1 MLIRLKLRYMI
12 SRLLLFAAL
21 MIQVFPGMTQQ
32 VSSVDNAL
40 ETRRAGEML
49 IQLAPEAKLQNV
61 LADLNNLTS
70 NTAAISLK
78 RTLSANWHIH
88 LIEFDEQTL
97 PADRLITLAQKHP
110 GIDIVQLNYKTEERN
125 TEPNDLEWWR
135 QDNMVLI
142 NAPKA
147 WDASTGGVTPAGDT
161 IVAAVLERGVLFAHP
176 DLAPNRW
183 YNWHEIPNDGIDNDN
198 NGYVDDFGGWNPR
211 AQSDDL
217 GSQGVHGTQVV
228 GIVGAAGNNLI
239 GVTGVNWKI
248 KLMNLADVQW
258 EDEIIEAYEYV
269 ANMRRLYNET
279 HGARGAFVVVTN
291 ASLGLDG
298 ERAENHQLW
307 CSMYDSLGKAGVLS
321 VGATANANVNVDVV
335 GDMPTTCTSQYLIT
349 VNNVDKTG
357 TKILSTGY
365 GATSIDLGAPGQESY
380 TTTNLSPNG
389 TNTPGYGT
397 INGTSAAAPLVTGG
411 VGLLYS
417 MSCENF
423 TLDALSAPATCALRV
438 RELILDNVQPEPSEE
453 GVTVSGG
460 YLDLERSVDA
470 IRELCNGLVG
480 PLEILNVRDLANNQ
494 WRIEFQTP
502 TFFPYKFRV
511 FNMLG
516 QQLYE
521 REVIPQQFASN
532 FIEYDAS
539 DLPRGVYV
547 MSIGRGKLIAS
558 RKFPKF

>member
-1 MLIRLKLRYMI
+1 MI
-12 SRLLLFAAL
+12 SRLLLFVTFFLTA
-21 MIQVFPGMTQQ
+21 FPGKAQQ
-32 VSSVDNAL
+32 ANPA
-40 ETRRAGEML
+40 ENTPEIRRAGEML
-49 IQLAPEAKLQNV
+49 IQLAPEANLQKV
-61 LADLNNLTS
+61 LADLNNLSS
-70 NTAAISLK
+70 NTAGISLK
-78 RTLSANWHIH
+78 RIVSAKWHIH
-88 LIEFDEQTL
+88 LIQFDEQAL
-97 PADRLITLAQKHP
+97 PAERLITLARKHP
-110 GIDIVQLNYKTEERN
+110 GIDIVQLNYKTQERN

-135 QDNMVLI
+135 QDNMTLI

-161 IVAAVLERGVLFAHP
+161 IVAAVLERGALFSHP

-183 YNWHEIPNDGIDNDN
+183 YNWNEIPNDGIDNDD
-198 NGYVDDFGGWNPR
+198 NGYIDDFGGWNPR
-211 AQSDDL
+211 TGSDDD
-217 GSQGVHGTQVV
+217 GNQGVHGTQVN
-228 GIVGAAGNNLI
+228 GIIGAAGNNLVGI
-239 GVTGVNWKI
+239 SGVNWKV

-258 EDEIIEAYEYV
+258 EDEIITAYQYV
-269 ANMRRLYNET
+269 ADMRLLYNQT
-279 HGARGAFVVVTN
+279 NGDKGAFVVVTN

-307 CSMYDSLGKAGVLS
+307 CAMYDSLGKVGVLS
-321 VGATANANVNVDVV
+321 VGATANSNVNVEVV
-335 GDMPTTCTSQYLIT
+335 GDMPTTCTSQYLVT

-357 TKILSTGY
+357 EKVLSTGF
-365 GATSIDLGAPGQESY
+365 GATSIDLGAPGQEIY

-397 INGTSAAAPLVTGG
+397 IGGTSAAAPHVTGALA
-411 VGLLYS
+411 LLYS

-438 RELILDNVQPEPSEE
+438 RELMLDNVQPEPSEE
-453 GVTVSGG
+453 GVTVTGG

-480 PLEILNVRDLANNQ
+480 PLEFLNVRDLPGNQ

-502 TFFPYKFRV
+502 TFLPYKFRV

-547 MSIGRGKLIAS
+547 MSIGRGKLITS